1 MFYDFCESNF
11 INIPGLKSPDN
22 INIKVF
28 PLKSSSSGGTLNY
41 DVMQFNYCKKVLVS
55 DIKHINI
62 VFFAMF
68 FAKHKVNKQ

>member
-1 MFYDFCESNF
+1 MFYDFYESNF
-11 INIPGLKSPDN
+11 IYIPGLKSPDN

-28 PLKSSSSGGTLNY
+28 PLKSSSSGGILNY

-62 VFFAMF
+62 VYFVMF

>member
-68 FAKHKVNKQ
+68 LRSIR